1 MKKAGILKS
10 NTAFVGGR
18 YEGIGR
24 EKEDRQM
31 GGFQDSKSLDN
42 CQSKS
47 QIHDAHQT

>member
-18 YEGIGR
+18 YEGMGR
-24 EKEDRQM
+24 KKENRRM
-31 GGFQDSKSLDN
+31 GGFQGSKSLDN

-47 QIHDAHQT
+47 QINDAHQQ